1 MPQLVHEG
9 EGLLGFRILLSDHD
23 DGAITV
29 IQAKAQNQALF
40 GNLPFAVVSIATEYQ
55 YTARFYRC
63 PITIKCIVLR
73 KPQPLAGN
81 MGRFGRVIAR
91 QLWRFK
97 SRYTYVVQLF
107 AKAQIYFALSLNT
120 LDQQLQLAREFRFLI
135 CQGTESGGMDLGCVD
150 WPWLQKEKHA
160 SAKETCDL
168 AELKKSQAV
177 FPSEYTLHRR

>member
-1 MPQLVHEG
+1 MFSEAPLTTHRTRRSAVDALHLSPGRETFQAQADVQRMRSRPFRHLDETAYRSHRQSSCSDVQQMPQLVHEG

-81 MGRFGRVIAR
+81 MGCFGRVIAR

-97 SRYTYVVQLF
+97 SR
-107 AKAQIYFALSLNT
+107 
-120 LDQQLQLAREFRFLI
+120 
-135 CQGTESGGMDLGCVD
+135 
-150 WPWLQKEKHA
+150 
-160 SAKETCDL
+160 
-168 AELKKSQAV
+168 
-177 FPSEYTLHRR
+177 